1 MIANKNANIV
11 KMVLIGDNGVGKTN
25 IVLRFA
31 GVDFKEKCKQRFM
44 AEWVE
49 REISIDGKKIRF
61 RLWDTHGGERYM
73 ALARLYC
80 DQAHVIILVYDL
92 TNKESFNY
100 IKNFMKE
107 YFPDNIKKDNQKD
120 NPNPKCK

>member
-1 MIANKNANIV
+1 MIANKGENIV
-11 KMVLIGDNGVGKTN
+11 KMVLIGDGGVGKTK
-25 IVLRFA
+25 IALRFA

-61 RLWDTHGGERYM
+61 QLWDTHGGERYM

-80 DQAHVIILVYDL
+80 DQAQVIILVYDL
-92 TNKESFNY
+92 TKKESFNY

-120 NPNPKCK
+120 NPNPKYK